1 LPTSSWRDSDLKH
14 RVGGVVLPLRLHQ
27 RSPHRLASHL
37 AIALSLSALPSAGL
51 QPNTN
56 AASVP
61 SWAAQTSRESRSP
74 LIKPYSQEDS
84 REIEPNTPIERDL
97 AGGETHYYR
106 IASRSGQYTQVVID
120 QRGVDVVATVFG
132 PDSDQLAEVDRPS
145 GSRGPEAISYIAQV
159 PGVYRLRLRSL
170 EKSAGLGRYQV
181 RIKELRDAT
190 ERDESRIT
198 AEKAVT
204 EGERLRAQGTA
215 DSLRAGMEK
224 FQQALALW
232 RFLDEPYEQAV
243 THYGI
248 GLSYRLTGEYQ
259 KAVESFR
266 GAISLMRKVEQR
278 YGEAVAQTGL
288 AWTYLYLG
296 DYDKALYNFTHSL
309 SVRRSVSDPQ
319 GEALA
324 LYGIGWVY
332 SLLKEH
338 QKALDNFLQ
347 SLLIRQA
354 VKDRRGEALTLS
366 GIGNTYSRMGRKLEA
381 LDYLNRS
388 LEMSRSMADRYS
400 EANILSSLGWV
411 YTSLKETQ
419 TALDYFQKA
428 LSLRRE
434 VGDRTGEA
442 TTLHGIAQAEKQR
455 GNLLDARSHM
465 ETSLAI
471 IDSLRNTGDSQHLRI
486 SYLASVQEYYEA
498 YIDLLIS
505 LDQAYPSKGYAS
517 IALEVSERARARG
530 LLDLL
535 AEAKADIRRGVDSRL
550 LKLESQVQQRL
561 NAVANRQRQI
571 LCGKHT
577 VQEAATAAKEVEALT
592 IEYQDALAEIRRSS
606 PQYAALTQPQTL
618 SAGEIQRLLD
628 ERTML
633 VEYAMGDERSYG
645 WAVTPTSIECFTLP
659 GREEIETTARRMYQL
674 LTARNQRPAGE
685 TAKQRRT
692 RIARSDAEYIEKA
705 GQLSEILLGPIA
717 AKLGAKRLV
726 IVAQGALQLV
736 PFGALPVPA
745 GQQLARTGRKTA
757 VEGARNGSLPS
768 EYRHMIT
775 DHEIVSIPSAS
786 TLAALRQ
793 DVAGRKTAPKA
804 IAVIADP
811 VFNKNDDRLQRAAF
825 KTSRTDEV
833 NLDPTSEGLIGG
845 AGQSVEALGDPDSIR
860 YLPRLFETRWEA
872 DQIVSLVPSAA
883 AIKALDFAA
892 NRAIATSSELGRYRV
907 VHFATHALINDVH
920 PELSGIALSLVDEQ
934 GKPQDGFLRV
944 HDIFNLKLPVELVV
958 LSACR
963 TGLGKDFKGE
973 GLLGM
978 TRAFMYAGTPRV
990 VVSLWSVNDK
1000 ASADL
1005 MVKFYRSV
1013 LDGEHMS
1020 PAAALRSVQMEMSKT
1035 SRWQSPYYWGAFVL
1049 QGEWR

>member
-1 LPTSSWRDSDLKH
+1 M
-14 RVGGVVLPLRLHQ
+14 
-27 RSPHRLASHL
+27 ASHL
-37 AIALSLSALPSAGL
+37 AIALSLTAVPWL

-56 AASVP
+56 AASVL
-61 SWAAQTSRESRSP
+61 SRAAQTSQDSRSP
-74 LIKPYSQEDS
+74 LIKQYSQEDL
-84 REIEPNTPIERDL
+84 REIEPNTPMERDL
-97 AGGETHYYR
+97 AGGETHYYGL
-106 IASRSGQYTQVVID
+106 ALRSGQYVQIVID

-132 PDSDQLAEVDRPS
+132 PDGDLLAEVDRPS

-170 EKSAGLGRYQV
+170 EKSAGLGSYQI
-181 RIKELRDAT
+181 RIKELRKAT
-190 ERDESRIT
+190 ERDDSRIT

-204 EGERLRAQGTA
+204 EAERLRAHGTA

-243 THYGI
+243 VFYGI
-248 GLSYRLTGEYQ
+248 GLTYRVTGEYQ

-296 DYDKALYNFTHSL
+296 DNDKALDNFTRGLSL
-309 SVRRSVSDPQ
+309 RRSVSDRQ

-332 SLLKEH
+332 ALLKEH
-338 QKALDNFLQ
+338 QKALDSFLQ
-347 SLLIRQA
+347 SLLIRRA

-366 GIGNTYSRMGRKLEA
+366 GIGNTYYRMGRNVEA

-388 LEMSRSMADRYS
+388 LEMSRSMSDRYS
-400 EANILSSLGWV
+400 EANILSSLAWV

-419 TALDYFQKA
+419 TALDYFHQA
-428 LSLRRE
+428 LLLRRA

-465 ETSLAI
+465 EASLAI
-471 IDSLRNTGDSQHLRI
+471 IDSFRNSGDSQQLRI

-498 YIDLLIS
+498 YIDLLMS
-505 LDQAYPSKGYAS
+505 LDEAYPSKGYAS
-517 IALEVSERARARG
+517 VALEVSERARARG

-550 LKLESQVQQRL
+550 LELEGQVQQRL
-561 NAVANRQRQI
+561 NAAANRQRQI
-571 LCGKHT
+571 QYGKHT
-577 VQEAATAAKEVEALT
+577 EEQVASAAKEVEALT
-592 IEYQDALAEIRRSS
+592 SEYQDALAEIRRSS

-618 SAGEIQRLLD
+618 SAEEIQRLLD
-628 ERTML
+628 EGTVL
-633 VEYAMGDERSYG
+633 LEYAIGDDSSYG
-645 WAVTPTSIECFTLP
+645 WAVTPTSIDSFTLP
-659 GREEIETTARRMYQL
+659 GRAKTETTARRMYQL
-674 LTARNQRPAGE
+674 LTARNERPAGE
-685 TAKQRRT
+685 TAEQRRT
-692 RIARSDAEYIEKA
+692 RIAKSDAEYHEKA
-705 GQLSEILLGPIA
+705 AQLSEMLLGPIA

-736 PFGALPVPA
+736 PFGALPVPSDHQSPHA
-745 GQQLARTGRKTA
+745 GRNTA
-757 VEGARNGSLPS
+757 VEITRNGSPPS
-768 EYRHMIT
+768 EYRPMMV

-793 DVAGRKTAPKA
+793 DVAGRKAAPKVV
-804 IAVIADP
+804 AVIADP
-811 VFNKNDDRLQRAAF
+811 VFNKNDDRLQRAAL
-825 KTSRTDEV
+825 KTGETEDVTLAAIPGR
-833 NLDPTSEGLIGG
+833 LIG
-845 AGQSVEALGDPDSIR
+845 AGGESVEELSDPDSIR

-872 DQIVSLVPSAA
+872 DQIVSLVPGSDAFR
-883 AIKALDFAA
+883 ALDFAA
-892 NRAIATSSELGRYRV
+892 NRAMATSSELSRYRV

-920 PELSGIALSLVDEQ
+920 PELSGIALSLLDEQ

-978 TRAFMYAGTPRV
+978 TRAFMYAGAPRV

-1000 ASADL
+1000 GSAQL
-1005 MVKFYRSV
+1005 MSRFYRRM
-1013 LDGEHMS
+1013 LGERLS
-1020 PAAALRSVQMEMSKT
+1020 PAAALRAAQVEMCREK
-1035 SRWQSPYYWGAFVL
+1035 RWQSPYFWAGFVL